1 MDAQELEQLLWQG
14 ESQTL
19 DFKRQQYR
27 FDHATEEDRSEILKD
42 ILAFANSWRTT
53 AAHIIIGVEE
63 VQAGRANVV
72 GTSDHILNRTLQTF
86 VGSRVNRPLSFSYET
101 VLFES
106 KSVDVITIPVQER
119 PFFLKKP
126 FGILQAEKIYIR
138 RGDTTTTAD
147 PTEVFQMGATRD
159 SAQVTPIL
167 EFEFADRKSHTGLGL
182 EPSFDCQS
190 VEVPTD
196 DEIPDYGANTG
207 PFRLASINGENEE
220 YYRDWAE
227 YLRETLHL
235 KPLSV
240 SVVNQATVTA
250 QQVVIRLRFTETCVE
265 IIAEGDR
272 VAFPSKNRMG
282 RMMRVQNL
290 APRGVHVSKFREFAE
305 VTIELGDIQP
315 GTTAWAGASFF
326 IGSRVSC
333 AVPVEVMISGH
344 NIPVPLRQNYSVS
357 LKSSGLELDLD
368 KFLSLV
374 DELEEDGE
382 DD

>member
-1 MDAQELEQLLWQG
+1 
-14 ESQTL
+14 
-19 DFKRQQYR
+19 
-27 FDHATEEDRSEILKD
+27 
-42 ILAFANSWRTT
+42 
-53 AAHIIIGVEE
+53 
-63 VQAGRANVV
+63 
-72 GTSDHILNRTLQTF
+72 
-86 VGSRVNRPLSFSYET
+86 
-101 VLFES
+101 
-106 KSVDVITIPVQER
+106 
-119 PFFLKKP
+119 
-126 FGILQAEKIYIR
+126 
-138 RGDTTTTAD
+138 
-147 PTEVFQMGATRD
+147 
-159 SAQVTPIL
+159 
-167 EFEFADRKSHTGLGL
+167 
-182 EPSFDCQS
+182 
-190 VEVPTD
+190 
-196 DEIPDYGANTG
+196 
-207 PFRLASINGENEE
+207 
-220 YYRDWAE
+220 
-227 YLRETLHL
+227 LHL

-250 QQVVIRLRFTETCVE
+250 QQVVIRLRFSETCVE

-282 RMMRVQNL
+282 RMTRVQNL
-290 APRGVHVSKFREFAE
+290 ASRGVHVAKFREFAE